1 MAAER
6 EIYGEK
12 ATTDE
17 AMKITEFDW
26 LTQLLITVAGWLTQL
41 NFVWKHYQPILAKL
55 GESTGGHFTSN
66 NTVSVYRGSSCD
78 CKIWR
83 VRNSA

>member
-12 ATTDE
+12 AATDE

-41 NFVWKHYQPILAKL
+41 NFVWKHYRPILGKL
-55 GESTGGHFTSN
+55 RESTVGHFN
-66 NTVSVYRGSSCD
+66 NTVSVY
-78 CKIWR
+78 
-83 VRNSA
+83 